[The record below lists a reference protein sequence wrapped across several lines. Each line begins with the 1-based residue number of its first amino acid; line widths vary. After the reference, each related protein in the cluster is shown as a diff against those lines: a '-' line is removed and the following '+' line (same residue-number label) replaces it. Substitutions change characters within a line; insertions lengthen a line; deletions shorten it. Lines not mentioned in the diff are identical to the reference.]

1 MKPASKWVDLGRR
14 VAELKDGESIALEFE
29 RNLAEEARKIRN
41 GLNGITACISVQ
53 RSVKVVKGKIVIT
66 REGTWAKC

>member
-1 MKPASKWVDLGRR
+1 MKRASKWLDLGRR
-14 VAELKDGESIALEFE
+14 VAELKDGESIVLECE

-41 GLNGITACISVQ
+41 GLNGMTACISVQ

-66 REGTWAKC
+66 REGTWPKC